1 MKILSQECHVVKDLV
16 PQRAT
21 FNDGPKSNG
30 REKNETKKKRTFPN
44 VSVATLRRKNGL
56 ICWLVRFHSN
66 ILWMR
71 HWNGK
76 LKKKKRKKV
85 AEVQGRI
92 VFLLPKKGSRQT
104 VRPFFFEMP
113 ILSTCL
119 FWWSKGNL
127 GENVSS
133 FFFCHDICGMGSV
146 TEKWISSFRF
156 CLFVCFFFAKRFRC
170 RCCASWAKPRTS
182 KTSCASSTTPRW
194 SSATA
199 AAPVPS
205 STSSARGRTKV
216 SSTETKKKRKINSI
230 VFENDEKDESLGL
243 LNRLN
248 RVLLNE
254 ENWL

>member
-1 MKILSQECHVVKDLV
+1 MFRSQLWE
-16 PQRAT
+16 
-21 FNDGPKSNG
+21 
-30 REKNETKKKRTFPN
+30 EKMASSADSFDFIQISFGCDIEMEN
-44 VSVATLRRKNGL
+44 
-56 ICWLVRFHSN
+56 W
-66 ILWMR
+66 
-71 HWNGK
+71 
-76 LKKKKRKKV
+76 KKRKEKKWLKSRD
-85 AEVQGRI
+85 ES
-92 VFLLPKKGSRQT
+92 FSFSPKKEVGKRCGH
-104 VRPFFFEMP
+104 FFFEMP

-146 TEKWISSFRF
+146 TEKWISSFLF

-216 SSTETKKKRKINSI
+216 SSTETKKERKINSI